1 MSTVALGSIIPQ
13 LSFLDTIIQDNTLA
27 RLFHDTLYPELQFRS
42 EALPEKWE
50 AQAGDQQTFTKPSL
64 LTVDTDPLEP
74 GQDPQP
80 ENESFEQW
88 KVKAA
93 QYGKASDVNMPTSRT
108 ALDSLFMRKLKS
120 LGLNAG
126 QTMNRLP
133 RNRLYCAYTGGHT
146 VAETGGAPTTSFEV
160 ASINGFTEQLNS
172 DGQLAPVSAA
182 NPKSFL
188 INGVSA
194 GAVQIIAAQPL
205 DGNFPLGR
213 GTITLSGAGSTIVAG
228 DAIVAA
234 DAASIVRS
242 GGGLSVD
249 SLSTTDTLT
258 LADVRM
264 TVAML
269 RRNRVPPHSDG
280 YYHCHLDPIA
290 EAQLFADPEFRQ
302 ANEGNYAGAEYQ
314 NFAVGKVQ
322 GCVFYTN
329 SECPGVL
336 NTGSQQ
342 TSRPASATQAR
353 LGKEI
358 NAETINSAGVQI
370 LRTIVTGGGAIYE
383 KYIDEAEYLSEA
395 GTTGVVRVGGFS
407 VVNNGIQIPTER
419 IRLIIRAPQDRLQ
432 QQVSL
437 AWSWS
442 GDFGVPSD
450 FLGGLGGSRFKRGG
464 VIESGSNLT

>member
-13 LSFLDTIIQDNTLA
+13 LSFLDAIIQDNTLA

-42 EALPEKWE
+42 EAMHEKWE
-50 AQAGDQQTFTKPSL
+50 AQVGDQQVFTKPSL
-64 LTVDTDPLEP
+64 LTVDTEPLEP
-74 GQDPQP
+74 GVDPQP
-80 ENESFEQW
+80 ENEAFEQW
-88 KVKAA
+88 RVKAA
-93 QYGKASDVNMPTSRT
+93 QYGKASDVNMPSSRT

-160 ASINGFTEQLNS
+160 ASISGFTEQLQS
-172 DGQLAPVSAA
+172 GQLQTVSAA

-188 INGVSA
+188 INGVAATSQ
-194 GAVQIIAAQPL
+194 VIAAQPI
-205 DGNFPLGR
+205 DGNFPQGR
-213 GTITLSGAGSTIVAG
+213 GTITLSGAGDTIVAG

-234 DAASIVRS
+234 DAASIIRS

-249 SLSTTDTLT
+249 ALASTDTLT
-258 LADVRM
+258 LADIRM
-264 TVAML
+264 TVAGL

-290 EAQLFADPEFRQ
+290 EAQLFADQEFQ
-302 ANEGNYAGAEYQ
+302 NANESRWDGAEYQ

-329 SECPGVL
+329 SECPGVI
-336 NTGSQQ
+336 NTGAQQ
-342 TSRPASATQAR
+342 VSRPVSGGQAR

-358 NAETINSAGVQI
+358 YAETVNDGGVQV

-395 GTTGVVRVGGFS
+395 GTNGIQQVGGFS
-407 VVNNGIQIPTER
+407 IVNNGIQIPTER

-442 GDFGVPSD
+442 GDFGIPSD
-450 FLGGLGGSRFKRGG
+450 FFGGLGGSRFKRGG
-464 VIESGSNLT
+464 VIESGSTL